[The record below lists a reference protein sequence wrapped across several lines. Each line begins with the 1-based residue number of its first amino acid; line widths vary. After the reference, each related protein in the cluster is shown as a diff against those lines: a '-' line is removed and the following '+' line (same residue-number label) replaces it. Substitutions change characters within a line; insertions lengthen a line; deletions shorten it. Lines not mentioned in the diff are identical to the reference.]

1 MPKLIIL
8 VALIFLAWYLKN
20 RFVSTPLPE
29 RKRLVTG
36 WLLWATAIG
45 VVAMALTG
53 RLHWIGGLLALS
65 VPFLRQIGLWFMERK
80 LQQMGQDKSQTEN
93 HDPSAGSANSSEL
106 DRQQAIQILNLS
118 DQPSREEIVQAHR
131 KMMQK
136 NHPDQGGSDYLA
148 AMLNQ
153 AKDLLLQ
160 ELDNDS

>member
-8 VALIFLAWYLKN
+8 VALIFLAWYLRN
-20 RFVSTPLPE
+20 RFISTPLPQ

-36 WLLWATAIG
+36 WLLWATVIG

-53 RLHWIGGLLALS
+53 RLHWIGGVLALS
-65 VPFLRQIGLWFMERK
+65 VPFIRQIGLWFMERK
-80 LQQMGQDKSQTEN
+80 LQQMGQNESQAGDSPGKT
-93 HDPSAGSANSSEL
+93 PSNSAQF
-106 DRQQAIQILNLS
+106 DRQQALQILNLE
-118 DQPSREEIVQAHR
+118 DQPSREEIIQAHR

-148 AMLNQ
+148 AMVNQ